1 MVLKGSVLPYH
12 ILNNM
17 IIISFLFATGLLLS
31 LLFNGY
37 IQSRLNDSKPYDGNH
52 EVRISRIY
60 IDKTLYFEI
69 EIREVESNNLL
80 YGNTLTSEDT
90 AAFMNKFDIPEL
102 DIYHFDY
109 EIGAEAIEVVRYEYP
124 SEYTQEYI
132 DYIDMLRNSSIY
144 E

>member
-1 MVLKGSVLPYH
+1 MS
-12 ILNNM
+12 
-17 IIISFLFATGLLLS
+17 IITFLFATGLLLF
-31 LLFNGY
+31 LLLNGY
-37 IQSRLNDSKPYDGNH
+37 IQSRLNDSNPYDGNH

-60 IDKTLYFEI
+60 IDKTLHFEI

-80 YGNTLTSEDT
+80 YGNTLTEDEM
-90 AAFMNKFDIPEL
+90 AAFLKKFNIPEL
-102 DIYHFDY
+102 DSYHFVY
-109 EIGAEAIEVVRYEYP
+109 KTGAEAIEVVRCEYP

>member
-1 MVLKGSVLPYH
+1 MS
-12 ILNNM
+12 
-17 IIISFLFATGLLLS
+17 IITFLFATGLLF
-31 LLFNGY
+31 LLLNGY
-37 IQSRLNDSKPYDGNH
+37 IQSRLNDSNPYDGNH

-60 IDKTLYFEI
+60 IDKTLHFEI

-80 YGNTLTSEDT
+80 YGNTLTEDEM
-90 AAFMNKFDIPEL
+90 AAFLKKFNIPEL
-102 DIYHFDY
+102 DSYHFVY
-109 EIGAEAIEVVRYEYP
+109 KTGAEAIEVVRCEYP

>member
-1 MVLKGSVLPYH
+1 MVLKGSVLLYH
-12 ILNNM
+12 IINNM
-17 IIISFLFATGLLLS
+17 SIITFLFATGLLF
-31 LLFNGY
+31 LLLNGY
-37 IQSRLNDSKPYDGNH
+37 IQSRLNDSNPYDGNH

-60 IDKTLYFEI
+60 IDKTLHFEI

-80 YGNTLTSEDT
+80 YGNTLTEDEM
-90 AAFMNKFDIPEL
+90 AAFLKKFNIPEL
-102 DIYHFDY
+102 DSYHFVY
-109 EIGAEAIEVVRYEYP
+109 KTGAEAIEVVRCEYP

>member
-1 MVLKGSVLPYH
+1 
-12 ILNNM
+12 M

-31 LLFNGY
+31 LLLNGY
-37 IQSRLNDSKPYDGNH
+37 IQSRLNNSNTYDGNH
-52 EVRISRIY
+52 EVIISRIY

-80 YGNTLTSEDT
+80 YGNTLTKEET
-90 AAFMNKFDIPEL
+90 AAFMNEFDIPIL
-102 DIYHFDY
+102 DSYHFKY
-109 EIGAEAIEVVRYEYP
+109 EIGAEAIEFVRCEYP
-124 SEYTQEYI
+124 SKYTQEYV

>member
-1 MVLKGSVLPYH
+1 
-12 ILNNM
+12 M

-37 IQSRLNDSKPYDGNH
+37 IQSRLDDSKPYDSNH
-52 EVRISRIY
+52 EVRVYRIY
-60 IDKTLYFEI
+60 IDKTLHFEI

-80 YGNTLTSEDT
+80 YGNTLTEDET
-90 AAFMNKFDIPEL
+90 AAFLKKFNIPEL

-109 EIGAEAIEVVRYEYP
+109 ETGAEAIELVRCEYP
-124 SEYTQEYI
+124 SEYTQEYV

>member
-1 MVLKGSVLPYH
+1 
-12 ILNNM
+12 M

-31 LLFNGY
+31 LLLNRY
-37 IQSRLNDSKPYDGNH
+37 IQSRLNDSNPYDGNH
-52 EVRISRIY
+52 EVRISKIY

-69 EIREVESNNLL
+69 EIREVETNNLL
-80 YGNTLTSEDT
+80 YGNTLTPEET
-90 AAFMNKFDIPEL
+90 AAFMNEFDIPIL
-102 DIYHFDY
+102 DIHHFDY